1 MRFDLFSFV
10 LSLPFLAGVLF
21 FLLKTGREEP
31 PALPY
36 SHLPFFEGQAGK
48 SGFGMKATPILFVFG
63 SLFFL
68 MALWDPWIAG
78 ESRDVAATPESGKA
92 FYLVLDQSSSMDR
105 SDQPGG
111 STKLERLKQVSQEF
125 IEKRPRDLIGLAA
138 FARKTDILSPLTL
151 DHTLLLEKLQQ
162 LQVVGNRRDDGTAI
176 GYALYK
182 ISSILAAS
190 KMFGQKEKERGFPS
204 YDIKESAVVLIT
216 DGFQFPHPEDR
227 GKRLRTIG
235 IEAAARYAREQGI
248 KLIIVNIDPSILEED
263 LAPQRRLMERAAS
276 ETGGQFFAVPEGKD
290 LEDVFASV
298 DSLEAST
305 LPRLAVQKQTRLF
318 SFAPWLIGLG
328 LLFFG
333 AAVIF
338 DTLLFRRVP

>member
-10 LSLPFLAGVLF
+10 LSLPFLVGLLF
-21 FLLKTGREEP
+21 FILKTGREES

-36 SHLPFFEGQAGK
+36 SHLPFFQGQTGK
-48 SGFGMKATPILFVFG
+48 GLVGMKASPALFFLG
-63 SLFFL
+63 SLFLL
-68 MALWDPWIAG
+68 MAFWDPWIAG
-78 ESRDVAATPESGKA
+78 GRQDVAAIPESGKA
-92 FYLVLDQSSSMDR
+92 FFLVLDQSSSMDR
-105 SDQPGG
+105 SDLPGG
-111 STKLERLKQVSQEF
+111 LTKLEQLKRVSREF
-125 IEKRPRDLIGLAA
+125 IEKRPQDLIGLAA
-138 FARKTDILSPLTL
+138 FARKTVILSPLTL

-162 LQVVGNRRDDGTAI
+162 LQVVGNRSDDGTAI

-182 ISSILAAS
+182 ISSLLAAS
-190 KMFGQKEKERGFPS
+190 KMFGQEERKRGFPS
-204 YDIKESAVVLIT
+204 YDIRESALVLIT

-235 IEAAARYAREQGI
+235 IEAAAAYAKEQGI
-248 KLIIVNIDPSILEED
+248 RLIIVNIDPLILEED
-263 LAPQRRLMERAAS
+263 LAPQRRLMERAAG

-305 LPRLAVQKQTRLF
+305 LPRLAVQTQIRLF
-318 SFAPWLIGLG
+318 SFAPFLIGLG